1 MKVLGIRVDPQAT
14 RYALVDYNGRVF
26 TLLNASADSRLL
38 YPADV
43 THPAEKVYWL
53 YRELQRILHSN
64 RDLSSACIKT
74 NEYMG
79 RESKPRRES
88 AFLEGAVLLF
98 CKQKT
103 IPVTVKVY
111 ASLRTRSSDVQED
124 AEQRVGRTNTYWNTK
139 MADAVVAAWSAASD

>member
-98 CKQKT
+98 CKQKND
-103 IPVTVKVY
+103 
-111 ASLRTRSSDVQED
+111 SCNGQGLRFTKD
-124 AEQRVGRTNTYWNTK
+124 AQL
-139 MADAVVAAWSAASD
+139 